1 MASNAANMSKKAV
14 KTLIKVKLG
23 VLTLKAKLIIGGI
36 ALALF
41 LVIVMTLGVVSII
54 NSAVGGSTAST
65 TGSGAIVGGGNAQ
78 VSSQVEQYRGAIQ
91 AELDKH
97 GKGEHTDLLL
107 ALMMQESG
115 GRGNDP
121 MQASES
127 KCGYI
132 GCISSPEE
140 SIEYGVKHFLSVMAQ
155 ANNDVK
161 LTLQSY
167 NFGGGFINYV
177 LENGGSYTK
186 ELAISFSQM
195 MYQKLA
201 HTGIYKC
208 HRPSAI
214 QHSAC
219 YGDIEYVDAV
229 LKYLPSAV
237 GGSSQQLAE
246 GISAPVGRDMV
257 VNSKF
262 GWRDIG
268 AGPEHHNGIDL
279 KCDESISINAALDG
293 KVVYA
298 GTSGG
303 APGYGNFVTIQHD
316 TNLFTTYAHL
326 SKIQIAN
333 GSSVES
339 GQQIGMC
346 GNTGRSFG
354 SHLHFEV
361 KTAMYGGYM
370 NPASYLGLGG

>member
-1 MASNAANMSKKAV
+1 MANNAANMTKKAV
-14 KTLIKVKLG
+14 TTIIKAKLG
-23 VLTLKAKLIIGGI
+23 ILTLKAKLIVLGS

-41 LVIVMTLGVVSII
+41 LIFVMTLGVVSII
-54 NSAVGGSTAST
+54 NTAIGGSTSSST
-65 TGSGAIVGGGNAQ
+65 DSGTISGGGGAQ
-78 VSSQVEQYRGAIQ
+78 VSQEVEQYREEIKS
-91 AELDKH
+91 ELDKH

-132 GCISSPEE
+132 GCITSPDE
-140 SIEYGVKHFLSVMAQ
+140 SIEYGVKHFLSVMEQ
-155 ANNDVK
+155 ANNDVN

-167 NFGGGFINYV
+167 NFGGGFIDYA
-177 LENGGSYTK
+177 LKNGGSYTK

-214 QHSAC
+214 EHSAC

-237 GGSSQQLAE
+237 GGSSQDLAD
-246 GISAPVGRDMV
+246 GLASPVGTTLRV
-257 VNSKF
+257 TSNY
-262 GWRDIG
+262 GWRNIG
-268 AGPEHHNGIDL
+268 AGPEHHDGIDFG
-279 KCDESISINAALDG
+279 CNESVSIHSALDG
-293 KVVYA
+293 KVVHA
-298 GTSGG
+298 GTSSG
-303 APGYGNFVTIQHD
+303 APGYGNFVTVQHD

-326 SKIQIAN
+326 SKIQIGN
-333 GSSVES
+333 GLSVKS

-346 GNTGRSFG
+346 GQTGRSFG
-354 SHLHFEV
+354 AHLHFEV

-370 NPASYLGLGG
+370 NPAQYLGIGG

>member
-1 MASNAANMSKKAV
+1 MASNAANATKKAV
-14 KTLIKVKLG
+14 TTLIKAKLG
-23 VLTLKAKLIIGGI
+23 VLTLKAKLIALGIG
-36 ALALF
+36 LVLF

-54 NSAVGGSTAST
+54 NTVVGGSTASD
-65 TGSGAIVGGGNAQ
+65 TGSGPILGGGNAQ
-78 VSSQVEQYRGAIQ
+78 VSAEVEQYRGAIQ
-91 AELDKH
+91 AELEKH

-132 GCISSPEE
+132 GCITSPQE

-155 ANNDVK
+155 AKNDVK

-237 GGSSQQLAE
+237 GGSSQQLAK

-257 VNSKF
+257 ITSKF

-279 KCDESISINAALDG
+279 RCDASISINAALDG

-326 SKIQIAN
+326 SKVQISN
-333 GSSVES
+333 GSSVKS

-346 GNTGRSFG
+346 GSTGRSYG
-354 SHLHFEV
+354 PHLHFEV
-361 KTAMYGGYM
+361 KTAMYSGYM
-370 NPASYLGLGG
+370 NPAKYLGLGG

>member
-1 MASNAANMSKKAV
+1 MASNAANVTKKAV
-14 KTLIKVKLG
+14 TTLIKAKIG
-23 VLTLKAKLIIGGI
+23 VLTLKAKLI
-36 ALALF
+36 ALGVGLVLF

-54 NSAVGGSTAST
+54 NTVVGGSNASDF
-65 TGSGAIVGGGNAQ
+65 GSGPILGGGNAQ
-78 VSSQVEQYRGAIQ
+78 VSAEVEQYRGTIQ
-91 AELDKH
+91 AELDKYD
-97 GKGEHTDLLL
+97 KGEYTDLLL

-132 GCISSPEE
+132 GCITSPQE
-140 SIEYGVKHFLSVMAQ
+140 SIEYGVKHFLSVMSEAK
-155 ANNDVK
+155 NDIK

-195 MYQKLA
+195 MYQKLV

-214 QHSAC
+214 QHNAC

-237 GGSSQQLAE
+237 GGSSEQLAN

-257 VNSKF
+257 ITSKF

-268 AGPEHHNGIDL
+268 AGPEHHNGIDFR
-279 KCDESISINAALDG
+279 CDESISINAALDG
-293 KVVYA
+293 KVVFA
-298 GTSGG
+298 GRSGG
-303 APGYGNFVTIQHD
+303 AAGYGNFVTIQHD

-326 SKIQIAN
+326 SKVQISN
-333 GSSVES
+333 GSTVKS

-354 SHLHFEV
+354 SHLHFEI
-361 KTAMYGGYM
+361 KTAMYGGHM
-370 NPASYLGLGG
+370 NPEQYLGLGG

>member
-14 KTLIKVKLG
+14 KTLIKLKLG
-23 VLTLKAKLIIGGI
+23 VLTLKAKLIIIGI

-41 LVIVMTLGVVSII
+41 LIIIMTLGFISIFNSAIGGTTDSGSGSGSII
-54 NSAVGGSTAST
+54 
-65 TGSGAIVGGGNAQ
+65 GGGNAQ
-78 VSSQVEQYRGAIQ
+78 VSPEVERYREAIQ

-115 GRGNDP
+115 GKGNDP

-132 GCISSPEE
+132 GCITSPEE
-140 SIEYGVKHFLSVMAQ
+140 SIEYGVKHFLSVMTQ
-155 ANNDVK
+155 AKNDIK

-186 ELAISFSQM
+186 ELAISFSKS
-195 MYQKLA
+195 MYQKVK

-214 QHSAC
+214 EHNAC

-237 GGSSQQLAE
+237 GGSSVKLAK
-246 GISAPVGRDMV
+246 GISAPVGRDMDIT
-257 VNSKF
+257 STF

-268 AGPEHHNGIDL
+268 AGPEHHDGIDL
-279 KCDESISINAALDG
+279 ACDPSISINSALDG
-293 KVVYA
+293 KVVFA
-298 GTSGG
+298 GRSSG

-326 SKIQIAN
+326 SKIQISN
-333 GSSVES
+333 GSEVKS
-339 GQQIGMC
+339 GQQIGLC

-354 SHLHFEV
+354 NHLHFEV
-361 KTAMYGGYM
+361 KTAMYGGHM
-370 NPASYLGLGG
+370 NPEQYLGQGG

>member
-1 MASNAANMSKKAV
+1 MASNAANVTKKAV
-14 KTLIKVKLG
+14 KTLIKAKLG
-23 VLTLKAKLIIGGI
+23 VLTLKAQVIVFAI
-36 ALALF
+36 ALAIF
-41 LVIVMTLGVVSII
+41 LAIVMTIGIVSMF
-54 NSAVGGSTAST
+54 NSAIGGSTATNSD
-65 TGSGAIVGGGNAQ
+65 SGTIVGGGNAQ
-78 VSSQVEQYRGAIQ
+78 VSAEVEQYRAVIQ
-91 AELDKH
+91 AELDKS

-132 GCISSPEE
+132 GCITSPEE
-140 SIEYGVKHFLSVMAQ
+140 SIQYGVKHFLSVMEQ
-155 ANNDVK
+155 ANNDIK

-167 NFGGGFINYV
+167 NFGGGFISYV
-177 LENGGSYTK
+177 LKNGGSYTK

-195 MYQKLA
+195 MYKSLA

-214 QHSAC
+214 EHKAC

-237 GGSSQQLAE
+237 GGSSEQLAE
-246 GISAPVGRDMV
+246 GLSAPVGRDIV
-257 VNSKF
+257 VTSKY
-262 GWRDIG
+262 GWRNIG
-268 AGPEHHNGIDL
+268 AGPEHHDGIDL
-279 KCDESISINAALDG
+279 ACNESNSINAALDG
-293 KVVYA
+293 TVVFA
-298 GTSGG
+298 GTSSG
-303 APGYGNFVTIQHD
+303 APGYGNFITIQHEA
-316 TNLFTTYAHL
+316 NLFTTYAHL
-326 SKIQIAN
+326 SKIQTAN
-333 GSSVES
+333 GSTVKS

-361 KTAMYGGYM
+361 KTAMYSGYM
-370 NPASYLGLGG
+370 NPAPYLGVGG

>member
-1 MASNAANMSKKAV
+1 MASNAANATKKAV
-14 KTLIKVKLG
+14 TTLIKAKLG
-23 VLTLKAKLIIGGI
+23 VLTLKAKLI
-36 ALALF
+36 ALGVGLVLF

-54 NSAVGGSTAST
+54 NTVVGGSTASN
-65 TGSGAIVGGGNAQ
+65 TGSGPIIGGGNAQ
-78 VSSQVEQYRGAIQ
+78 VSAEVEQYRGAIQ

-132 GCISSPEE
+132 GCITSPQE

-155 ANNDVK
+155 AKNDVK

-208 HRPSAI
+208 HRPFAI

-316 TNLFTTYAHL
+316 ANLFTTYAHL

-370 NPASYLGLGG
+370 NPAKYLGLGG

>member
-1 MASNAANMSKKAV
+1 MASNAANATKKAV
-14 KTLIKVKLG
+14 TTLIKAKLG
-23 VLTLKAKLIIGGI
+23 VLTLKAKLI
-36 ALALF
+36 ALGVGLVLF

-54 NSAVGGSTAST
+54 NTVVGGSTASN
-65 TGSGAIVGGGNAQ
+65 TGTGPIIGGGNAQ
-78 VSSQVEQYRGAIQ
+78 VSAEVEQYRGAIQ
-91 AELDKH
+91 AALDKH

-132 GCISSPEE
+132 GCITSPQE
-140 SIEYGVKHFLSVMAQ
+140 SIEYGVKHFLSVMVQ
-155 ANNDVK
+155 AKNDVK

-201 HTGIYKC
+201 HTGIYIC

-316 TNLFTTYAHL
+316 ANLFTTYAHL

-370 NPASYLGLGG
+370 NPAKYLGLGG

>member
-1 MASNAANMSKKAV
+1 MANNAANMTKKAV
-14 KTLIKVKLG
+14 KTIIKAKLG
-23 VLTLKAKLIIGGI
+23 ILTLKAKLIIIGS

-54 NSAVGGSTAST
+54 NTTIGSSTPSSAD
-65 TGSGAIVGGGNAQ
+65 SGTIVGGGGAQ
-78 VSSQVEQYRGAIQ
+78 VSQEVEQYREAIKS
-91 AELDKH
+91 ELDKH

-132 GCISSPEE
+132 GCITSPDE
-140 SIEYGVKHFLSVMAQ
+140 SIEYGVKHFLSVMEQ
-155 ANNDVK
+155 ANNDIN

-167 NFGGGFINYV
+167 NFGGGFIDYA
-177 LENGGSYTK
+177 LQNGGSYTK

-214 QHSAC
+214 EHSAC

-237 GGSSQQLAE
+237 GGSSQDLAD
-246 GISAPVGRDMV
+246 GLASPVGTTLRV
-257 VNSKF
+257 TSNY

-268 AGPEHHNGIDL
+268 AGPEHHDGIDFG
-279 KCDESISINAALDG
+279 CNESVSIHSSLDG
-293 KVVYA
+293 KVVHA

-303 APGYGNFVTIQHD
+303 APGYGNFITIQHD

-326 SKIQIAN
+326 SKIQIGN
-333 GSSVES
+333 GSNVKS

-354 SHLHFEV
+354 AHLHFEV
-361 KTAMYGGYM
+361 KTAKYGGYM
-370 NPASYLGLGG
+370 NPAQYLGIGG

>member
-1 MASNAANMSKKAV
+1 MANNAANMTKKA
-14 KTLIKVKLG
+14 LITFIKAKIG
-23 VLTLKAKLIIGGI
+23 ILTLKPKLIIIGS

-41 LVIVMTLGVVSII
+41 LVIVMTLGVISII
-54 NSAVGGSTAST
+54 NTAIGGSTSSSS
-65 TGSGAIVGGGNAQ
+65 GSGTIVGGGGAQ
-78 VSSQVEQYRGAIQ
+78 VSQEVEQYREAIKS
-91 AELDKH
+91 ELDEY

-107 ALMMQESG
+107 ALMMQESA

-132 GCISSPEE
+132 GCITSPEE
-140 SIEYGVKHFLSVMAQ
+140 SIKYGVKHFLSVMEK
-155 ANNDVK
+155 ANNDIN

-167 NFGGGFINYV
+167 NFGGGFIDYA
-177 LENGGSYTK
+177 LKNGGSYTK

-195 MYQKLA
+195 MYKKLA

-214 QHSAC
+214 EHSAC

-237 GGSSQQLAE
+237 GGSSQVLAD
-246 GISAPVGRDMV
+246 GLASPVGTTIRV
-257 VNSKF
+257 TSPY

-279 KCDESISINAALDG
+279 GCNESVSIHSALEG
-293 KVVYA
+293 RVVHA
-298 GTSGG
+298 GVSGG

-326 SKIQIAN
+326 SKVQLAN
-333 GSSVES
+333 GSSVKS

-370 NPASYLGLGG
+370 NPAKYLGVGG